1 MRALKQFFQPAY
13 IAQYQHEDAQAT
25 AFAQII
31 RNYPIENP
39 LKLES
44 IKIDLVNL
52 VKSHIPFQ
60 QKWDTLQFV
69 ANRLEHAEDTF
80 KLVIAFMDSGRDAYG
95 VDHMNLNVPVQFKD
109 PAYIARNYL
118 KEPQNTDAHM
128 ALLETAFARIPEL
141 EPQYQYD
148 AAKIISNHAPI
159 GGNISAYGAL
169 DPNLTFDRLFP
180 SHDGK
185 SYLGVERRVPALK
198 AG

>member
-1 MRALKQFFQPAY
+1 MCALKQFFQPAY
-13 IAQYQHEDAQAT
+13 IKQYQHEDAQAT

-31 RNYPIENP
+31 RNHPIENP
-39 LKLES
+39 LRLES
-44 IKIDLVNL
+44 IKVDLVNL
-52 VKSHIPFQ
+52 VKSHIPFR

-80 KLVIAFMDSGRDAYG
+80 KLVIAFMDSRRDAYG
-95 VDHMNLNVPVQFKD
+95 VDHMDLNVPVQFKD

-118 KEPQNTDAHM
+118 KKSQNTDAHL
-128 ALLETAFARIPEL
+128 ALLETAFACVSEL
-141 EPQYQYD
+141 APQYQYD

-159 GGNISAYGAL
+159 GSNISAYGVLA
-169 DPNLTFDRLFP
+169 PSMAFDRLFP
-180 SHDGK
+180 SRDRK